1 MVDKGLNLNRL
12 RIELLRLGRLRLLGD
27 ELLLRGELLRLG
39 RLRLLKESRLLLL
52 GRESRGTEVLLEGEL

>member
-27 ELLLRGELLRLG
+27 ELLLRGELLRL
-39 RLRLLKESRLLLL
+39 LRLLKESRLLLL
-52 GRESRGTEVLLEGEL
+52 GRESSGTEVLLEGEL